1 VERRKEIELGEQ
13 FGKEYKGKYI
23 FAGISW
29 GISNRITAECTKIN
43 PVTRQSIINLKE
55 LQARMLMATLIEKPK
70 IITMEHLLDETNKGL
85 PIALGEVLMTVA
97 DSVNGYSAKDR
108 EEIKK
113 LKQRC
118 HLE

>member
-1 VERRKEIELGEQ
+1 MELKRVIELDDR
-13 FGKEYKGKYI
+13 FGKQYKGKYV
-23 FAGISW
+23 FSGISW
-29 GISNRITAECTKIN
+29 GISNRIGAECTKIN
-43 PVTRQSIINLKE
+43 PVTRQSIVNLKE
-55 LQARMLMATLIEKPK
+55 LQARLLIATLIEKPK
-70 IITMEHLLDETNKGL
+70 IITLEHLLDETSNGL
-85 PIALGEVLMTVA
+85 PLALGELLMMFA